1 MTFQGDKK
9 FGQSLLAGPE
19 NRLRAWLLPKVPPW
33 IETYHLTLT
42 TVLWSLLVLLCGFL
56 ARYSI
61 HWLHGVSLAIALQY
75 LTDLM
80 DGAVGRHRDTGL
92 VKWGFYMDHFLDY
105 IFLLSILI
113 AYAFLIPHAF
123 KGMLFYVMAFF
134 GAFMVNS
141 FLSFAATNR
150 FKISYGGVGPTEV
163 RLIFMLINGLIV
175 FFGRAALLKTLPY
188 AMGLALFGL
197 FVTVY
202 RTQKALWQED
212 LRLKRGL
219 PENAPVAQGDGWRAL
234 ARDMRA
240 GWRKRF
246 VLPHL
251 AVSLLLSLLALVVL
265 VLRLGYP
272 WHRVA
277 ALGLYMASWIP
288 LALSLRTRRAVLRKH
303 APGLKRRVK
312 PYLAH
317 AVVALALLVFG
328 RAAWLLA
335 PPVVADLGRLD
346 RATIE
351 TQLRVDRERLRQV
364 HRHARSLAAWAETR
378 LFERPLPSLT
388 PREKEETIEAWS
400 QTLDLALEQEA
411 LKIRYRGFYQ
421 IDYLTRPDL
430 HAGAFGLAFSAFLG
444 QYELS
449 LRMANL
455 VDAAPFVAAMLND
468 AHAEHNIPAG
478 SYAAMKQRLTHP
490 DELLRL
496 HAGVAYKA
504 LVGKHWDAATMQ
516 DVEAMLANVY
526 RMLGDRPARL
536 VAAPLDWLEQNAFT
550 AWLPFQKTMALQLS
564 RIRPVQR
571 DYWIDAATAADLL
584 PLLQPGDILLQR
596 RNWHASNAGIPGFW
610 SHVALYVG
618 TPTEAGKFLAG
629 AQDVGAADKTLADAF
644 PAAWDVWNRPGAHGR
659 PRRVLE
665 AVADGVVFTEFEAS
679 AHCDYL
685 AVLRPCLSRAARGR
699 ALRNALTH
707 FGKPYDY
714 NFDFATDS
722 ALVCSEL
729 VYKAYAGLPDFGF
742 ELVVANGRLMLPPN
756 RLARKF
762 DEEFDSARR
771 GLDLVVFLD
780 ARESGGGSF
789 RGTEASFRASWRR
802 PRWEPLM
809 D

>member
-251 AVSLLLSLLALVVL
+251 AVSLLLSLLALV
-265 VLRLGYP
+265 
-272 WHRVA
+272 
-277 ALGLYMASWIP
+277 
-288 LALSLRTRRAVLRKH
+288 
-303 APGLKRRVK
+303 
-312 PYLAH
+312 
-317 AVVALALLVFG
+317 
-328 RAAWLLA
+328 
-335 PPVVADLGRLD
+335 
-346 RATIE
+346 
-351 TQLRVDRERLRQV
+351 
-364 HRHARSLAAWAETR
+364 
-378 LFERPLPSLT
+378 
-388 PREKEETIEAWS
+388 
-400 QTLDLALEQEA
+400 
-411 LKIRYRGFYQ
+411 
-421 IDYLTRPDL
+421 
-430 HAGAFGLAFSAFLG
+430 
-444 QYELS
+444 LS

>member
-251 AVSLLLSLLALVVL
+251 AVSLLLSLLALV
-265 VLRLGYP
+265 
-272 WHRVA
+272 
-277 ALGLYMASWIP
+277 
-288 LALSLRTRRAVLRKH
+288 
-303 APGLKRRVK
+303 
-312 PYLAH
+312 
-317 AVVALALLVFG
+317 
-328 RAAWLLA
+328 
-335 PPVVADLGRLD
+335 
-346 RATIE
+346 
-351 TQLRVDRERLRQV
+351 
-364 HRHARSLAAWAETR
+364 
-378 LFERPLPSLT
+378 
-388 PREKEETIEAWS
+388 
-400 QTLDLALEQEA
+400 
-411 LKIRYRGFYQ
+411 
-421 IDYLTRPDL
+421 
-430 HAGAFGLAFSAFLG
+430 
-444 QYELS
+444 LS

-644 PAAWDVWNRPGAHGR
+644 PAAWDVWNRPGPHGR
-659 PRRVLE
+659 SRRVLE